1 MTTVMVVMVD
11 PTEMVMMDDGHDC
24 GDADDDGDFCVAGGA
39 SRRGVAL
46 DRAMA

>member
-1 MTTVMVVMVD
+1 MTARMTCNGD
-11 PTEMVMMDDGHDC
+11 DC
-24 GDADDDGDFCVAGGA
+24 GAADDDGDFCVAGGA